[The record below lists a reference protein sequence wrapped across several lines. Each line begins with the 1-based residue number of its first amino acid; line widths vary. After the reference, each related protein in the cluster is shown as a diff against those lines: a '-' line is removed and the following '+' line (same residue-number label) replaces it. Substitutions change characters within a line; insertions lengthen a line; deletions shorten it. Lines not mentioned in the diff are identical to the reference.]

1 MAQTTLLSSISR
13 SDTFPVTKSIQ
24 AENNCGTLSLILTSS
39 WTEQML
45 HELPNINIS
54 FYATSDIQIASID
67 VDMTTVN
74 RSSVSTDSIDPYSI
88 PIFNMPKSCILK
100 ITPLFDK
107 YALSSHNQ
115 QVRDGYVDV
124 FNTSSIG
131 IVDTDIDN
139 YSANLWTTPTQTFD
153 ISLIFDDTNIVSGGG
168 SGGGQTITIDTQV
181 TQNSTN
187 PVQSGAIYN
196 FVNSS
201 VATNTANYI
210 SDNGQPFTSVQDL
223 ESYSGTVTNNDYA
236 FVTGTDQDGN
246 TYYDRYKATVSDGT
260 VTWSKEYR
268 LNNSSFTANQWDT
281 INSGLT
287 SSDKMVSGDGIT
299 ITRSAY
305 KDSLIPTMT
314 SDTSPYG
321 TVISSGHYQTRY
333 AWLAFDGVDSGTWQ
347 SNSWSDA
354 TNILDGDPNSCYVG
368 YEFEEQVTLNSFTI
382 SFSSDSQF
390 QGIIQ
395 SRTNGTWTTL
405 ENITI
410 PSTGYA
416 KIERDF
422 ENTVDCDAIRFCVL
436 SGKDYFTSDSYGGNV
451 CEFNVSGSVAQSSVN
466 LNPATSSSI
475 GGVKIGSGLSVLSD
489 GTLSTNV
496 DSQFN
501 STSQNPVTNQFLTNF
516 FTPMTQA
523 QYDALST
530 KTLPLYFVYEM

>member
-13 SDTFPVTKSIQ
+13 SDTFPITKSIQ
-24 AENNCGTLSLILTSS
+24 AENNCGTISLILTSS

-67 VDMTTVN
+67 IDMTTVN
-74 RSSVSTDSIDPYSI
+74 RSSVSTDSIDPYSV

-107 YALSSHNQ
+107 YAISSHNQ
-115 QVRDGYVDV
+115 QVRDGYVDIL
-124 FNTSSIG
+124 NTSSIG
-131 IVDTDIDN
+131 IVDTDMNN

-153 ISLIFDDTNIVSGGG
+153 ISLIFDDTNIVAGGG
-168 SGGGQTITIDTQV
+168 SGGGSGQTITIDTQV
-181 TQNSTN
+181 TENSTN
-187 PVQSGAIYN
+187 PVQSSAIYN

-201 VATNTANYI
+201 VSTNTSNFI
-210 SDNGQPFTSVQDL
+210 DTFNSLEDL
-223 ESYSGTVTNNDYA
+223 ENYSGTVTNNDYA
-236 FVTGTDQDGN
+236 FVISTDSEGN
-246 TYYDRYKATVSDGT
+246 TVYNRYKYSSEGD
-260 VTWSKEYR
+260 TWKFEYT
-268 LNNSSFTANQWDT
+268 LNNSSFTAAQWAT
-281 INSGLT
+281 IQSGLT
-287 SSDKMVSGDGIT
+287 AGDKLVSGDGIT

-305 KDSLIPTMT
+305 KESLIPSMT

-347 SNSWSDA
+347 SNSWSDS

-395 SRTNGTWTTL
+395 SRTNGTWATL

-410 PSTGYA
+410 QSTGYT
-416 KIERDF
+416 KIEKDF

-451 CEFNVSGSVAQSSVN
+451 CEFNVSGSIAQSSVD
-466 LNPATSSSI
+466 LNPATPSSI

-501 STSQNPVTNQFLTNF
+501 STSQNPTSNQFLTNF
-516 FTPMTQA
+516 FTAMTQD
-523 QYDALST
+523 QYDALTT
-530 KTLPLYFVYEM
+530 KTLPMYFIYEN